1 VRLDTLTRLKWKDLK
16 PTNDKQ
22 VPYSMII
29 EAERLKGA
37 GKGKYKGLKQIGFLH
52 SLAAQKLDA
61 YKKELIRKGYMITD
75 DCLFQT
81 ALENAGVNSNIIA
94 PLLAHK
100 AKGIDQHY
108 SEHDL
113 NDLLVKFKTALPYLL
128 PQTVEKVKSELDAT
142 KAELTETETK
152 LLEATDAI
160 RKINEY
166 LAKSTT
172 EMQNDAQKIKAIR
185 ENINENNI

>member
-1 VRLDTLTRLKWKDLK
+1 MRLDTLTRLKWKDLK

-75 DCLFQT
+75 DFLFQT